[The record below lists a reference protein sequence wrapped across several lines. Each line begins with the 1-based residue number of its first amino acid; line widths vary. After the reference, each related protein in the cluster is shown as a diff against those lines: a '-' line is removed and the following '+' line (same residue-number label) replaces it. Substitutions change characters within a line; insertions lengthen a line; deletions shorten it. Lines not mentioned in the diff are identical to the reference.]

1 MNSEL
6 VERLVRTA
14 FQIGGTFFAGAGW
27 YSDANWMLIT
37 GAAVT
42 VASTAWTIY
51 AGWNAPKN
59 VP

>member
-14 FQIGGTFFAGAGW
+14 LQIGGTFLVGASW
-27 YSDANWMLIT
+27 YTEARWGLISGAVVTLAAT
-37 GAAVT
+37 G
-42 VASTAWTIY
+42 WTIY

-59 VP
+59 S